1 MKVQELINKLER
13 YREWM
18 NSTRQ
23 ENPIELGFTSSGI
36 DEMLSEAIQQLK
48 DNNGSKGMTLNEYQ
62 EKAMTT
68 CMATCDNYEYMLLN
82 LIGEVGEL
90 CGKIAKHIR
99 KDEAKLTE
107 NGIKLSIGDEQMELI
122 KKELGDVLWQT
133 SGVTNVMGCNLEDIA
148 KQNLEKLASRK
159 ERGVIDG
166 NGDVR

>member
-1 MKVQELINKLER
+1 MKVQELINKLEC
-13 YREWM
+13 YKEWR
-18 NSTRQ
+18 NGRR
-23 ENPIELGFTSSGI
+23 ENPIELGLSDNNI
-36 DEMLSEAIQQLK
+36 NEMLSEAIKQLEG
-48 DNNGSKGMTLNEYQ
+48 NKGIQCMTLNEYQ

-68 CMATCDNYEYMLLN
+68 CMDTCNNYEYMLLN
-82 LIGEVGEL
+82 LVGEVGEL

-133 SGVTNVMGCNLEDIA
+133 SGVAHVIGCNLEDIA
-148 KQNLEKLASRK
+148 KQNLAKLASRK